1 MSEVLQIYQ
10 KLSAGLQIEAELLF
24 PNLTFRRGKDGPIH
38 RVSFEITE
46 ELWTALKYLPADIR
60 MAAPLRV
67 LPDDETGVAEVQGE
81 TKIEKKTAKP
91 KESKGPHGAFWR
103 EVEAKNFF
111 SNPHLMEWI
120 ETQRRVPGSPMPEV
134 IRAAFGVT
142 SRAQIS
148 PDELLARLERDMPP
162 QVMANLKVT
171 IDRMRAKTEGGQ

>member
-1 MSEVLQIYQ
+1 MSEANPLNTPG
-10 KLSAGLQIEAELLF
+10 KLFYLDLLF
-24 PNLTFRRGKDGPIH
+24 PNATARTTKDGPKY
-38 RVSFEITE
+38 RVSFEIDRETCQMFLE
-46 ELWTALKYLPADIR
+46 APNNIR
-60 MAAPLRV
+60 LLGKMAV
-67 LPDDETGVAEVQGE
+67 IGDDETGVAEVQGE
-81 TKIEKKTAKP
+81 SGTDKKAPKP

-148 PDELLARLERDMPP
+148 PDELLARLEQDMPP
-162 QVMANLKVT
+162 QVMANLRVT

>member
-1 MSEVLQIYQ
+1 MQNPLDKPGTPFHV
-10 KLSAGLQIEAELLF
+10 ELLF
-24 PNLTFRRGKDGPIH
+24 PNATARSTKDGPKY
-38 RVSFEITE
+38 RVSFEVDQPTFQTFIE
-46 ELWTALKYLPADIR
+46 GRNGVRLYAR
-60 MAAPLRV
+60 MAVIA
-67 LPDDETGVAEVQGE
+67 DDETGVAEVQGE
-81 TKIEKKTAKP
+81 SGTDKKAPKA

-148 PDELLARLERDMPP
+148 PDDLLARLDQDMPP

-171 IDRMRAKTEGGQ
+171 IDRMRAKTEGTQ